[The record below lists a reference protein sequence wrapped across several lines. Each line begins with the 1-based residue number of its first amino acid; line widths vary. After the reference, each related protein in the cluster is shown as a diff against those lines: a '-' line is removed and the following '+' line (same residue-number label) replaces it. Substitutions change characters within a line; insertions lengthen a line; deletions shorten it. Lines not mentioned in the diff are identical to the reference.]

1 MTAPLRGTQSLVGQ
15 MGWVTDRPSLI
26 ALEVLWRWLFGIP
39 FLLVCFTQAQRILA
53 ALPLETAGFNEIDT
67 QNPWVAA
74 VQISHVWAAYQPH
87 WTAVLHW
94 LLPAAAVVWMVV
106 SGLGRSLVFK
116 RMDPKLPFRPLPM
129 IALQAAWLA
138 LAAAMAWGWFRSI
151 GWVAATHI
159 TPVGEPDLVGYSIW
173 LIFLSLAF
181 FTAWALVSWPLLIA
195 PLPMLKEERSALSS
209 IRESLRL
216 GKALTGKLVEINL
229 VMGIVK
235 LALIVLAMVLS
246 AAPLP
251 FSDELGPEALHW
263 VAAAA
268 VLFFCVASD
277 YFQLV
282 RLKGFIEFWRMFRGS
297 E

>member
-94 LLPAAAVVWMVV
+94 LLPAAAVAWMVV

-138 LAAAMAWGWFRSI
+138 LAAAMAWDGSAPSAGLQLHTLLLWGAGS
-151 GWVAATHI
+151 G
-159 TPVGEPDLVGYSIW
+159 GLLDLVD
-173 LIFLSLAF
+173 LSFACVLH
-181 FTAWALVSWPLLIA
+181 
-195 PLPMLKEERSALSS
+195 R
-209 IRESLRL
+209 
-216 GKALTGKLVEINL
+216 
-229 VMGIVK
+229 MG
-235 LALIVLAMVLS
+235 AG
-246 AAPLP
+246 
-251 FSDELGPEALHW
+251 EL
-263 VAAAA
+263 AAADCA
-268 VLFFCVASD
+268 AADAQGRALGTVVD
-277 YFQLV
+277 P
-282 RLKGFIEFWRMFRGS
+282 
-297 E
+297 